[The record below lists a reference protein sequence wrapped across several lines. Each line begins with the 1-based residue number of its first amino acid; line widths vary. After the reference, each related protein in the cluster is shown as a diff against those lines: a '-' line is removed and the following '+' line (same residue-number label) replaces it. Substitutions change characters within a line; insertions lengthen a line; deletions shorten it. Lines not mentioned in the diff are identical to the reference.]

1 MSPEV
6 AARAF
11 EPFYTTKPRGEG
23 SGLGLATVYGIV
35 KQAGG
40 HVEIY
45 SEPGIGTAV
54 RVLLPASRSRAL
66 SAEPPPSQRL
76 PRGAGETVLVVEDE
90 DAVRELTRR
99 LLARNGYQVLL
110 ASNGPEALATVA
122 ARRSPIE
129 LLLTDVVMPHML
141 GRELAQ
147 QVQALRPATRVAYM
161 SGYAQAVATAQGT
174 LDEGVTLIGKPFS
187 EVELVRTVRQVLDA
201 S

>member
-1 MSPEV
+1 
-6 AARAF
+6 
-11 EPFYTTKPRGEG
+11 
-23 SGLGLATVYGIV
+23 
-35 KQAGG
+35 
-40 HVEIY
+40 
-45 SEPGIGTAV
+45 
-54 RVLLPASRSRAL
+54 
-66 SAEPPPSQRL
+66 
-76 PRGAGETVLVVEDE
+76 VLVVEDE

-110 ASNGPEALATVA
+110 ASNGREALATVA
-122 ARRSPIE
+122 AHRGPIE

-141 GRELAQ
+141 GREL
-147 QVQALRPATRVAYM
+147 VERVRALRPDTRVVYM